1 MKVFALRESNN
12 WRYVQMSQTSVTAAA
27 DAYLGDLF
35 RLTDRVAVVVGG
47 TSGLGEAGAIALARC
62 GAKVTLAGRSA
73 ERGAPVAEK
82 IAELGGEAH
91 VEQVDVR
98 DEASVAALA
107 ERVLARHGQIDVLLN
122 SAGIVVPG
130 DSVDVTLENWRNHM
144 ETNLTGTFLCCRE
157 FGRRMIERRSGSI
170 INIASTDGLIGV
182 PQEAAYCASK
192 GGVVQLTRVLG
203 AEWIQHGVR
212 VNAIGPS
219 DFVTPLAE
227 PFMADEE
234 FMEWQRTMVPA
245 GRWGQPHEL
254 AGAVV
259 YLASDA
265 SSMVVGH
272 TLMVDGGRTAT

>member
-1 MKVFALRESNN
+1 
-12 WRYVQMSQTSVTAAA
+12 MSQTSVTTAA
-27 DAYLGDLF
+27 DAYLGEIF

-47 TSGLGEAGAIALARC
+47 TSGLGEAGAIALARA
-62 GAKVTLAGRSA
+62 GATVTLAGRSIERGTAIA
-73 ERGAPVAEK
+73 ER
-82 IAELGGEAH
+82 IAGFGGEAH
-91 VEQVDVR
+91 VEQVEVR

-107 ERVLARHGQIDVLLN
+107 ERVHARHGRIDVLVN
-122 SAGIVVPG
+122 AAGIVVPG
-130 DSVDVTLENWRNHM
+130 DSVDVTLEDWRNQL

-157 FGRRMIERRSGSI
+157 FGKRMLERRSGSI
-170 INIASTDGLIGV
+170 INFASTDGLIGV

-203 AEWIQHGVR
+203 AEWCQQGVR
-212 VNAIGPS
+212 VNAVGPS

-234 FMEWQRTMVPA
+234 FMEWQRTMVPI
-245 GRWGQPHEL
+245 GRWGQPDEL
-254 AGAVV
+254 VGALI